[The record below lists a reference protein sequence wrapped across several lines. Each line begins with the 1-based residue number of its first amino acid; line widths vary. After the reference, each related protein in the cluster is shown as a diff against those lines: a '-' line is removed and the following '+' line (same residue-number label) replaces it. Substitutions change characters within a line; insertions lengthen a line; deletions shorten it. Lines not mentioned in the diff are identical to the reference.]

1 MFFFAS
7 EQELAM
13 VKEEFKHSEDYERY
27 LLVFGFGNKD
37 ENGEVT
43 TIESAKNLDTNDIL
57 ESLNEQI
64 EYYRKNDIYGSY
76 LNNESKIV
84 IDVYHR
90 DEEDF
95 VTMIGWD
102 SVTEFKE
109 KYQASKQ
116 SQLNIER

>member
-95 VTMIGWD
+95 VTMIG
-102 SVTEFKE
+102 
-109 KYQASKQ
+109 
-116 SQLNIER
+116 